1 MTGFLVDENL
11 PRRLTFTPSLPV
23 THATDLGASPTDTL
37 LWEHARA
44 HRLAIVS
51 KDADF
56 SDRIML
62 STPPPWIVRLALG
75 NLKLREYHATLARAW
90 PRIESLLPAHKL
102 LIVHADRI
110 EAIKD

>member
-1 MTGFLVDENL
+1 MTGYLLDENL
-11 PRRLTFTPSLPV
+11 PRRLTFSPSLPI
-23 THATDLGASPTDTL
+23 THATDLGGSPTDTL

-75 NLKLREYHATLARAW
+75 NLRLREYHATLARAW
-90 PRIESLLPAHKL
+90 PSNRCFP
-102 LIVHADRI
+102 RTNF
-110 EAIKD
+110 